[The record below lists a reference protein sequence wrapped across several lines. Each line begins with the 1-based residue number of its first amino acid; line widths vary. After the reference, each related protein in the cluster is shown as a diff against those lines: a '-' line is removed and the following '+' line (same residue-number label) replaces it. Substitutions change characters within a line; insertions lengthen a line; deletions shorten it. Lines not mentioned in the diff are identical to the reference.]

1 MGNCQYSGMRRGC
14 GIRRDAV
21 RRLRLLLTESVELV
35 LGQASLEERA
45 GVDAGR
51 RVTLDED
58 LVAAVGVVEPA
69 EEVVEAD
76 FVERRRRRVGGD
88 VTADADAGAL
98 CAVDGD
104 RRVPAEPATIPAL
117 ELFVTGELGLVLGR
131 DRVDVVRGRHL
142 RHVQLQL
149 VRGLQQ
155 AQHDLAAAAVALGL
169 HELLEG
175 FLPLRGLV
183 GIAVERF
190 LRIGILVVDSHLRPF
205 VVWQVVPGIRN
216 KCGAGFVGHAQ
227 THRLSA

>member
-1 MGNCQYSGMRRGC
+1 MPFG
-14 GIRRDAV
+14 
-21 RRLRLLLTESVELV
+21 RLRLLLAEPVELV
-35 LGQASLEERA
+35 LGQAALEERA
-45 GVDAGR
+45 GVDARG

-58 LVAAVGVVEPA
+58 LVAAVGVVEAA

-76 FVERRRRRVGGD
+76 FVERRRRCVGGD

-98 CAVDGD
+98 CAVDRDG
-104 RRVPAEPATIPAL
+104 RVPAEPATIAAL

-131 DRVDVVRGRHL
+131 DGVDVVRRRHL

-155 AQHDLAAAAVALGL
+155 AEHDLAAASVTSGL

-216 KCGAGFVGHAQ
+216 MCGAGFVGHAQ